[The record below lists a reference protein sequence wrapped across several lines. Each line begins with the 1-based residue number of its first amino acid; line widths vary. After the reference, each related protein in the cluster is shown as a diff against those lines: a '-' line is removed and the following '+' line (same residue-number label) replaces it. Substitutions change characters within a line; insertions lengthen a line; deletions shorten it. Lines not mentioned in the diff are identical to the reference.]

1 MGEENLIGEVTHY
14 YSGAHAAII
23 RFFKPVAIGAKVRF
37 KGATTDFEEVIS
49 SMELNHEK
57 ITEVKAGE
65 EVGVEVLE
73 KVREGDKV
81 FLVA

>member
-1 MGEENLIGEVTHY
+1 MEEENLIGEVTHY
-14 YSGAHAAII
+14 YSGAHVAII

-49 SMELNHEK
+49 SMEFNHKK